1 MGCACTDKKKLDF
14 DYVRKLANAESLTK
28 KIDIQIYFTFGY
40 DGKTKYYDYE
50 ESNGGRKL
58 QVVEIIRFSEHQSLE
73 VLPSIEF
80 AGFDTID
87 SEVKTANSELDII
100 TANSEINQT
109 VVPLVKKKVKKVK
122 YTK

>member
-1 MGCACTDKKKLDF
+1 MGCACTDKKKLNY

-58 QVVEIIRFSEHQSLE
+58 QVVETIRFSEPESLS
-73 VLPSIEF
+73 LLQPIEF
-80 AGFDTID
+80 SGFESIGDEEIAVAIENITGSKLKRKRTVAKPID
-87 SEVKTANSELDII
+87 KDSG
-100 TANSEINQT
+100 T
-109 VVPLVKKKVKKVK
+109 VL
-122 YTK
+122 